1 MLSRVADSCFWLS
14 RYLERAETNS
24 RILDVNIQIA
34 LDFEENNDAKARQQ
48 WMPILASAG
57 EQELFHQIHGDVT
70 SEAIMDFVTFE
81 KLTRTRFY
89 LR

>member
-34 LDFEENNDAKARQQ
+34 LDLPRDEEF
-48 WMPILASAG
+48 S
-57 EQELFHQIHGDVT
+57 
-70 SEAIMDFVTFE
+70 
-81 KLTRTRFY
+81 
-89 LR
+89 